1 MKLQERDQRNREEGF
16 AAGLREGIEAGREEG
31 LREGIEKGVREGI
44 NALILDNL
52 EESVSKER
60 IIEKLMKRFDLQRA
74 EAEEYV
80 THFTQL

>member
-52 EESVSKER
+52 EGKCIER
-60 IIEKLMKRFDLQRA
+60 AYHRKTD
-74 EAEEYV
+74 EAI
-80 THFTQL
+80 